1 MIALIM
7 AGGVGTRFW
16 PLSRESRPKQFLNIL
31 ADKSMIRL
39 TVDRLLAKIKI
50 EDIYVVTAASQV
62 ELTSKALPELP
73 AENIIIEPFGRN
85 TAPCIALSCLYL
97 LKKYDKN
104 ETMIVLPADH
114 LIEKEEVF
122 LAMLTSAN
130 DYALKGDLVTFGIE
144 PRYPATGYGY
154 IEAGKKITSEVYEVV
169 KFKEKPDLATAEKFL
184 EAGNFF
190 WNSGMFMW
198 KLSTIL
204 QAFEKYLPEI
214 IAVLASIS
222 VKWDSLGIE
231 ADISEIYAKMPRL
244 PIDIGV
250 MEKAEKRTVLKVD
263 LGWSDV
269 GSWKALYEISEKD
282 DAGNV
287 IRNHHVTI
295 DSLNNYVHSS
305 KSITLIGVENLVVV
319 DTEDALLIASRERAE
334 EVKEIVEQLKKEN
347 SKLV

>member
-7 AGGVGTRFW
+7 AGGTGTRFW

-31 ADKSMIRL
+31 ADESMIRL
-39 TVDRLLAKIKI
+39 TVNRLLNKIKL

-62 ELTSKALPELP
+62 ELTSKALPELS
-73 AENIIIEPFGRN
+73 AENIIVEPFGRN

-114 LIEKEEVF
+114 LIEKEDIF
-122 LAMLTSAN
+122 LNTLSSAD

-144 PRYPATGYGY
+144 PQYAATGYGY
-154 IEAGKKITSEVYEVV
+154 IEAGKKITEGVYEVV
-169 KFKEKPDLATAEKFL
+169 RFKEKPDRTTAEKFL
-184 EAGNFF
+184 KAGNFF

-214 IAVLASIS
+214 IALLASIS
-222 VKWDSLGIE
+222 VTWDSLGIE

-244 PIDIGV
+244 PIDIGI
-250 MEKAEKRTVLKVD
+250 MEKAEKRRVLKVD

-269 GSWKALYEISEKD
+269 GSWKALYEISDKD

-287 IRNHHVTI
+287 IQNHNITI
-295 DSLNNYVHSS
+295 DSFNNYIYSS
-305 KSITLIGVENLVVV
+305 KVVALVGVEDLVVV

-334 EVKEIVEQLKKEN
+334 QVKEIVEQLKKEN